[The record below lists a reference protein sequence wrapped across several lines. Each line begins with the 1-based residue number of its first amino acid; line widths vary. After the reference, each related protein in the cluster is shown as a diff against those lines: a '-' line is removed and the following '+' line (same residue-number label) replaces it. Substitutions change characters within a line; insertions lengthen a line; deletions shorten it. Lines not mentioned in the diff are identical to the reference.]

1 MLVKLTKKNKLIKID
16 VVINNGSLVN
26 KNFKN
31 LISKLRE
38 FDWCIHFYGWLIKTL
53 L

>member
-1 MLVKLTKKNKLIKID
+1 MLVKLTKKNKLIKIY
-16 VVINNGSLVN
+16 VVNNNWSLANNNFINLM
-26 KNFKN
+26 
-31 LISKLRE
+31 SKLRE